1 MELLCDR
8 KSGESPE
15 SPWDFLSS
23 SGDPGDF
30 PDFSNMADD
39 DSEHGNSEDD
49 DHDDFGGQGQ
59 QEGGGARKRGQ
70 NKKKNQDG
78 KQSPAA
84 AAAAKD
90 AAKKKKKDDAC
101 CAQKGNQLGL
111 EQRKMCLVS
120 SMMFVVLLDGNHR
133 DKHSAQ
139 TFLHNI
145 FQDLGIV

>member
-70 NKKKNQDG
+70 NKKKPQDG

-84 AAAAKD
+84 AN
-90 AAKKKKKDDAC
+90 AAKKKKKDAAC
-101 CAQKGNQLGL
+101 CAQKGNQLNL
-111 EQRKMCLVS
+111 EQRKMISVS
-120 SMMFVVLLDGNHR
+120 SMMFVVIPDGNHR
-133 DKHSAQ
+133 DKHNAQ
-139 TFLHNI
+139 KFL
-145 FQDLGIV
+145 QEGQS